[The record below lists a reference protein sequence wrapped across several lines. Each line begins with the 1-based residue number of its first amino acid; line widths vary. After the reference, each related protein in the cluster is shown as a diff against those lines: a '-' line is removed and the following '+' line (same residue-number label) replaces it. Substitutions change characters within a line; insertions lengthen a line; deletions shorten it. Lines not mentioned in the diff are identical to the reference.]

1 MSVTPAARHRRL
13 TWFLATKQATWGS
26 QGEGERRGEEEE
38 GGGGGG
44 GGGDGNLQT
53 FIVQCVHDEG
63 ELLEEIHVIIR
74 AA

>member
-38 GGGGGG
+38 EE
-44 GGGDGNLQT
+44 GDGNLQT

>member
-38 GGGGGG
+38 EEEE
-44 GGGDGNLQT
+44 GDGNLQT

>member
-13 TWFLATKQATWGS
+13 TWFLATEQAAWGS
-26 QGEGERRGEEEE
+26 QGEGERRRRRRRRG
-38 GGGGGG
+38 
-44 GGGDGNLQT
+44 GNLQT
-53 FIVQCVHDEG
+53 FVVQCVHDKG

>member
-38 GGGGGG
+38 EEEE
-44 GGGDGNLQT
+44 GDGNLQT

-63 ELLEEIHVIIR
+63 ELLEEVHVIIR